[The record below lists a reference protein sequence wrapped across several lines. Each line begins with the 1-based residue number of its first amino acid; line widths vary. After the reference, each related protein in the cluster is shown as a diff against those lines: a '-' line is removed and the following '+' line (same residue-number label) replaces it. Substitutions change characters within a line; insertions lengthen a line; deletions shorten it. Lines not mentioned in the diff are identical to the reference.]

1 MKNPLIQARI
11 LIVLLLLDTIFM
23 IVALFLGSLPLF
35 YIGGSVLVILIIFSL
50 LVIKAAKKMQ
60 NEAKEGEE
68 ES

>member
-11 LIVLLLLDTIFM
+11 LIALLLLDTIFM

>member
-35 YIGGSVLVILIIFSL
+35 FIGGSVLVILIIFSL

-60 NEAKEGEE
+60 KEAKEGEE

>member
-35 YIGGSVLVILIIFSL
+35 YIGGSVLVILIIYSL